1 MKKCKR
7 NSWLESEMTIA
18 SWREAMHRA
27 LYRLRGYDER
37 LEQIQTNE
45 EITQKMNRDKDKTL

>member
-1 MKKCKR
+1 
-7 NSWLESEMTIA
+7 MTIA